1 MSLAVGTTDVALL
14 LLVVLLLLLLVDDDR
29 WKLARARR
37 SAAPG
42 PVGCG
47 GGGKEED
54 EEDDDAAEKDD
65 AAEEAEEDEE
75 EEPSLAA
82 SALSMASDNTWCAS
96 CLGGPP
102 SPPNHWKVG
111 EAAVSTYFRRLKT
124 QFYMGISR
132 FLLGKRPVFFLVGF
146 QNRHHHR
153 HHPRSVPQENCLFQL
168 SCSRS

>member
-1 MSLAVGTTDVALL
+1 MYLPMSLAVGTADAALVL
-14 LLVVLLLLLLVDDDR
+14 VLVLLVLLLLVDDDS

-37 SAAPG
+37 SAALG

-82 SALSMASDNTWCAS
+82 SALSMASDNTWSNGSIGSLRLAESLSGTALISLSDITLKSWPGS
-96 CLGGPP
+96 CLLYTSP
-102 SPPNHWKVG
+102 SPRDR
-111 EAAVSTYFRRLKT
+111 SL
-124 QFYMGISR
+124 SR
-132 FLLGKRPVFFLVGF
+132 MP
-146 QNRHHHR
+146 
-153 HHPRSVPQENCLFQL
+153 S
-168 SCSRS
+168 SA

>member
-1 MSLAVGTTDVALL
+1 MYLPMSLAVGTTDAALV
-14 LLVVLLLLLLVDDDR
+14 LVLVLVLLLLLVDDDS

-54 EEDDDAAEKDD
+54 EEEDD

-82 SALSMASDNTWCAS
+82 SALSMASDITWSNESIGSLRLAESLSGTTLISLSDITLKSWPGRC
-96 CLGGPP
+96 
-102 SPPNHWKVG
+102 HW
-111 EAAVSTYFRRLKT
+111 S
-124 QFYMGISR
+124 
-132 FLLGKRPVFFLVGF
+132 
-146 QNRHHHR
+146 
-153 HHPRSVPQENCLFQL
+153 
-168 SCSRS
+168 

>member
-1 MSLAVGTTDVALL
+1 MSLAVGTTDAALV
-14 LLVVLLLLLLVDDDR
+14 LVLVLVLLLLLVDDDS

-54 EEDDDAAEKDD
+54 EEEDD

-82 SALSMASDNTWCAS
+82 SALSVASDNTWSNGSIGSLRLAESLSGTALISLSDITLKSWPGRCHWS
-96 CLGGPP
+96 SSLPRIPSSRTQLPP
-102 SPPNHWKVG
+102 
-111 EAAVSTYFRRLKT
+111 R
-124 QFYMGISR
+124 Q
-132 FLLGKRPVFFLVGF
+132 
-146 QNRHHHR
+146 
-153 HHPRSVPQENCLFQL
+153 
-168 SCSRS
+168 SRSTREAQLL

>member
-1 MSLAVGTTDVALL
+1 MSLAVGTADAALV
-14 LLVVLLLLLLVDDDR
+14 LVLVLVLVLLLLVDDDS

-54 EEDDDAAEKDD
+54 EEEDD

-82 SALSMASDNTWCAS
+82 SALSMASDITWSNESIGSLRLAESLSGTTLISLSDITLKSWPGRC
-96 CLGGPP
+96 
-102 SPPNHWKVG
+102 HW
-111 EAAVSTYFRRLKT
+111 S
-124 QFYMGISR
+124 
-132 FLLGKRPVFFLVGF
+132 
-146 QNRHHHR
+146 
-153 HHPRSVPQENCLFQL
+153 
-168 SCSRS
+168 

>member
-1 MSLAVGTTDVALL
+1 MSLAVGTADAALV
-14 LLVVLLLLLLVDDDR
+14 LVLVLVLLLLLLVDDDR

-54 EEDDDAAEKDD
+54 EEEDD

-82 SALSMASDNTWCAS
+82 SALSVASDNTWSNGSIGSLRLAESLSGTALISLSDITLKSWPGRC
-96 CLGGPP
+96 
-102 SPPNHWKVG
+102 HW
-111 EAAVSTYFRRLKT
+111 S
-124 QFYMGISR
+124 
-132 FLLGKRPVFFLVGF
+132 
-146 QNRHHHR
+146 
-153 HHPRSVPQENCLFQL
+153 
-168 SCSRS
+168 

>member
-1 MSLAVGTTDVALL
+1 MYLPMSLAVGTTDAALV
-14 LLVVLLLLLLVDDDR
+14 LVLVLVLLLLLVDDDS

-54 EEDDDAAEKDD
+54 EEEDD

-82 SALSMASDNTWCAS
+82 SALSVASDNTWS
-96 CLGGPP
+96 NGPIGSLRLAESLSGTALISLSDITLKSWP
-102 SPPNHWKVG
+102 GRCHW
-111 EAAVSTYFRRLKT
+111 S
-124 QFYMGISR
+124 
-132 FLLGKRPVFFLVGF
+132 
-146 QNRHHHR
+146 
-153 HHPRSVPQENCLFQL
+153 
-168 SCSRS
+168 

>member
-1 MSLAVGTTDVALL
+1 MYSIDLYLPMSLAVGTTDAALV
-14 LLVVLLLLLLVDDDR
+14 LVLVLVLLLLLVDDDR

-54 EEDDDAAEKDD
+54 EEEDD

-82 SALSMASDNTWCAS
+82 SALSMASDNTWSNGSIGSLRLAESLSGTALISLSDITLKSWPGRC
-96 CLGGPP
+96 
-102 SPPNHWKVG
+102 HW
-111 EAAVSTYFRRLKT
+111 S
-124 QFYMGISR
+124 
-132 FLLGKRPVFFLVGF
+132 
-146 QNRHHHR
+146 
-153 HHPRSVPQENCLFQL
+153 
-168 SCSRS
+168 

>member
-1 MSLAVGTTDVALL
+1 LAVGTTDAALV
-14 LLVVLLLLLLVDDDR
+14 LVLVLVLVLLLLVDDDR

-54 EEDDDAAEKDD
+54 EEEDD

-82 SALSMASDNTWCAS
+82 SALSMASDITWS
-96 CLGGPP
+96 NGPIGSLRLAESLSGTALISLSDITLKSWP
-102 SPPNHWKVG
+102 GRCHW
-111 EAAVSTYFRRLKT
+111 S
-124 QFYMGISR
+124 
-132 FLLGKRPVFFLVGF
+132 
-146 QNRHHHR
+146 
-153 HHPRSVPQENCLFQL
+153 
-168 SCSRS
+168 

>member
-1 MSLAVGTTDVALL
+1 MSLAVGTADAALV
-14 LLVVLLLLLLVDDDR
+14 LVLVLVLVLLLLVDDDS

-54 EEDDDAAEKDD
+54 EEEDD

-82 SALSMASDNTWCAS
+82 SALSMASDITWSNESIGSLRLAESLSGTTLISLSDITLKSWPGRCHWS
-96 CLGGPP
+96 SSLPKIPSSRTQLPP
-102 SPPNHWKVG
+102 
-111 EAAVSTYFRRLKT
+111 R
-124 QFYMGISR
+124 Q
-132 FLLGKRPVFFLVGF
+132 
-146 QNRHHHR
+146 
-153 HHPRSVPQENCLFQL
+153 
-168 SCSRS
+168 SRSTREAQLL